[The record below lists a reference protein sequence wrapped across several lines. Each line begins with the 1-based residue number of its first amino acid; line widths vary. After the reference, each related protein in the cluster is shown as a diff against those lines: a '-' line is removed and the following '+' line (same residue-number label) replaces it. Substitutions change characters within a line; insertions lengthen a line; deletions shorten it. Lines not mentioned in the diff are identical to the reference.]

1 MKSKEH
7 IAALIEKFLDGR
19 TTNDEEREIYA
30 WFRHHEE
37 IPEEWAELKAMFA
50 WYEEGMP
57 EREAPVT
64 AMVPTPTKRHLW
76 LRWGTA
82 CGIAASV
89 AIIIMLFSP
98 NNEALHTANNIY
110 EGSYIVEQGI
120 RYSDIEHIEDDI
132 EELLDRADAI
142 ELKADELIAWAEI

>member
-1 MKSKEH
+1 MKSREY
-7 IAALIEKFLDGR
+7 IATLVEKFLDGR
-19 TTNDEEREIYA
+19 TTNDEERELYA
-30 WFRHHEE
+30 WFRHEE
-37 IPEEWAELKAMFA
+37 VPAEWTELKAMFA

-57 EREAPVT
+57 EREAPVAT
-64 AMVPTPTKRHLW
+64 VPTLPKRSLW

-98 NNEALHTANNIY
+98 NNEALHTSNNIY
-110 EGSYIVEQGI
+110 EGSYIVEQGV

-132 EELLDRADAI
+132 EELLERADAI

>member
-1 MKSKEH
+1 MREH
-7 IAALIEKFLDGR
+7 KHIYDLVEKFLEGR
-19 TTNDEEREIYA
+19 TSNAEERELYA
-30 WFRHHEE
+30 WFRENE
-37 IPEEWAELKAMFA
+37 VPAEWQELKAMFE

-57 EREAPVT
+57 EREAPV
-64 AMVPTPTKRHLW
+64 AAIVPTPTKRHLW

-98 NNEALHTANNIY
+98 NNEALHTSNNIY

-132 EELLDRADAI
+132 EELLERADAI